1 VAQYASDTKKYL
13 SETTEPNADH
23 WKKMYGVG
31 ALVPVSG
38 IYRCRGCGDEITS
51 NKGDPFPPQN
61 KHQHADP
68 KVDIWWE
75 LIVKTQTTGSG
86 R

>member
-1 VAQYASDTKKYL
+1 MAQYASDTSKYL
-13 SETTEPNADH
+13 TLTNEPDAVY
-23 WKKMYGVG
+23 WKKVYGVG
-31 ALVPVSG
+31 TTVPASG

-68 KVDIWWE
+68 KKDIWWE

>member
-1 VAQYASDTKKYL
+1 MAQYASDTAKYL
-13 SETTEPNADH
+13 SQTDEPAAKH
-23 WKKMYGVG
+23 WKTLYGVSST
-31 ALVPVSG
+31 VPVSG

-61 KHQHADP
+61 KHQHTSKDG
-68 KVDIWWE
+68 DISWE

>member
-1 VAQYASDTKKYL
+1 MAQYAADTVKYL
-13 SETTEPNADH
+13 SQTDEPGADH
-23 WKKMYGVG
+23 WKKIYKPG
-31 ALVPVSG
+31 ATVPASG
-38 IYRCRGCGDEITS
+38 IYRCQGCGDEITS

-61 KHQHADP
+61 TSQHPCSLD
-68 KVDIWWE
+68 KIWWE